1 MMYERIKTYIS
12 RYSWIYYIC
21 AAVFI
26 ILFGRFIF
34 GGNNDSDHQRT
45 TDHLERTQDEQHK
58 SLELNQTV
66 EDSIERSTQLNR
78 EASERIIRAQEYQQR
93 ASERVKEGAKRLD
106 EAESLLKRN
115 EQLIE
120 RIEQGHQAQ
129 SPNGTATA
137 QTAQHVGVD

>member
-1 MMYERIKTYIS
+1 MHDKLKTYFT
-12 RYSWIYYIC
+12 RYSGTVYILL
-21 AAVFI
+21 AVLI
-26 ILFGRFIF
+26 ILCGWFIF
-34 GGNNDSDHQRT
+34 GGGKDSDHQST
-45 TDHLERTQDEQHK
+45 VEHLERAKEQQHK

-66 EDSIERSTQLNR
+66 EDSVERSTQLNR
-78 EASERIIRAQEYQQR
+78 EASERISRAQEYQQR
-93 ASERVKEGAKRLD
+93 ASERIDESTKRLD

>member
-1 MMYERIKTYIS
+1 MYERIKTYIS

-45 TDHLERTQDEQHK
+45 TDHLERAKGQQRE
-58 SLELNQTV
+58 SLDINKDVTDSVERSAQLNQQA
-66 EDSIERSTQLNR
+66 R
-78 EASERIIRAQEYQQR
+78 ERIDRAQEYQQR
-93 ASERVKEGAKRLD
+93 ASERIDESTKRLD
-106 EAESLLKRN
+106 EAEAILKRN
-115 EQLIE
+115 EQLI
-120 RIEQGHQAQ
+120 RDVEQGHQAQ